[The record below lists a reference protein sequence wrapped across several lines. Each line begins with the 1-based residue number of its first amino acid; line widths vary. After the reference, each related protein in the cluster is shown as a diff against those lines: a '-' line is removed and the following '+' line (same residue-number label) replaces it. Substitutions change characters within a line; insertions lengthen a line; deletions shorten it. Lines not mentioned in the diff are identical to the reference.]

1 MLEKEMN
8 RTNIKSI
15 KGEISYNMY
24 GLKKMLEHEET
35 RLIKLKQ
42 KIDES
47 LSNAPEGKIRV
58 SSTGNYPMFFY
69 CTDESPKSRA
79 IGKYIT
85 KEKRNIIKPLV
96 QKEYDQKMERI
107 VDKRIKQIQRLTANY
122 YDQELEDI

>member
-1 MLEKEMN
+1 
-8 RTNIKSI
+8 
-15 KGEISYNMY
+15 MY